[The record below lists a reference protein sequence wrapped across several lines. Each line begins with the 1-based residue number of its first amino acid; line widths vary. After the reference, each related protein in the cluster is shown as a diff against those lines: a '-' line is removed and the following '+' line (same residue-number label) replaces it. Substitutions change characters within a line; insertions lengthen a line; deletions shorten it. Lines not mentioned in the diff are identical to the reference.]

1 MTVKG
6 PRSTY
11 RQEQAAATRQRIASA
26 ARKLFAER
34 GYGAT
39 TLSAIAAEAAVAEPT
54 VYAVFGSKKAFL
66 LALRQQMHAEL
77 ELPKLTTQ
85 ALAAPDARRKLEG
98 WARLLRAQMEQS
110 YDVIAAHRE
119 AARVDSDAAG
129 EYRGVLDSRAGVMQE
144 LVEELGPDL
153 RSDLN
158 LRTAADIL
166 WAFSNEEIYRELVQ
180 ERRWSPD
187 RYEAWMAHTLKQQLL
202 ADTGPK
208 YSDRFA

>member
-6 PRSTY
+6 PGSTY

-26 ARKLFAER
+26 ARKLFRER

-39 TLSAIAAEAAVAEPT
+39 TIAAIAAEAGVAEPT
-54 VYAVFGSKKAFL
+54 VYAVFGSKKSFL
-66 LALRQQMHAEL
+66 LALRQQMHAEV
-77 ELPKLTTQ
+77 ELPKLTAEAT
-85 ALAAPDARRKLEG
+85 AAPDARRKLEG
-98 WARLLRAQMEQS
+98 WARLLRAQMERS

-119 AARVDSDAAG
+119 AARIDPSAAE

-144 LVEELGPDL
+144 LVRELGADL

-166 WAFSNEEIYRELVQ
+166 WAFSNEEIYRELIQ
-180 ERRWSPD
+180 ERGWPPD
-187 RYEAWMAHTLKQQLL
+187 RYEAWMARTLKQ
-202 ADTGPK
+202 
-208 YSDRFA
+208 

>member
-11 RQEQAAATRQRIASA
+11 RQEQAAATRHRIASA

-39 TLSAIAAEAAVAEPT
+39 TLAAIAAEAGVAEPT
-54 VYAVFGSKKAFL
+54 VYAVFGSKKGFL

-77 ELPKLTTQ
+77 DLPTLTTQ

-98 WARLLRAQMEQS
+98 WARLLRAQMERS

-144 LVEELGPDL
+144 LVKELGPDL

-166 WAFSNEEIYRELVQ
+166 WAFSNEEMYRELVR

-187 RYEAWMAHTLKQQLL
+187 RYETWMAYTLKQQLL
-202 ADTGPK
+202 VDTGPK
-208 YSDRFA
+208 